1 MRIESLPLWEKE
13 LIHCHKLFDN
23 DETLSRLLSMDIV
36 IATDGSYKDDKGSY
50 GWIITTPN
58 GIYLAKGSGTVFGN
72 TLSSF
77 RCEGYGILAALRFI
91 LHLRLHF
98 HQPVPNATITWWC
111 DSLSLLQRLAP
122 QPIPNPNRSK
132 LADHDVESSIR
143 HSVPLVTTKLQS
155 IHIRSHQYDNEPLES
170 IPLPHKLNRIADQL
184 ATQHLSQIS
193 QPTSKAPLLD
203 PARCQLH
210 IGGNTITRALPTYL
224 RSAFS
229 DKHIRTHLLR
239 RLDIAPNLD
248 ILWPSFSSAFHKLSS
263 SQQRIIRKWVFGFLP
278 TQRRLH
284 RYSDCSSPLCPK
296 CRLSPETDHHFLT
309 CGGATSWSEH
319 LFQPL
324 ERLHRRQQITPWVFQ
339 TITSNLKNYINQ
351 TPPSC
356 PNQWIAPAYDS
367 QTTIGWSS
375 CFYGLFSPTWA
386 RQHNLS
392 KPTRPNGASVL
403 TQIVTIIFQ
412 ALVHRWHER
421 NAQLHN
427 NTEQDETRSRL
438 ANKIRALYDCYDK
451 VLASDRVIL
460 STPIHDILTRSNQ
473 QLQLFILHNT
483 PIIKHSIRCQ
493 KELITRQHRDI
504 ASYFHP
510 IPADYA
516 GNP

>member
-1 MRIESLPLWEKE
+1 M
-13 LIHCHKLFDN
+13 
-23 DETLSRLLSMDIV
+23 
-36 IATDGSYKDDKGSY
+36 
-50 GWIITTPN
+50 
-58 GIYLAKGSGTVFGN
+58 
-72 TLSSF
+72 
-77 RCEGYGILAALRFI
+77 
-91 LHLRLHF
+91 
-98 HQPVPNATITWWC
+98 
-111 DSLSLLQRLAP
+111 
-122 QPIPNPNRSK
+122 
-132 LADHDVESSIR
+132 ESSIR

-170 IPLPHKLNRIADQL
+170 IPLPHKLNRITDQL
-184 ATQHLSQIS
+184 AIQHLSQIS

-224 RSAFS
+224 HSAFS

-248 ILWPSFSSAFHKLSS
+248 ILWRSFSSDFHKLSS

-324 ERLHRRQQITPWVFQ
+324 KRLHRRQQITPWVFQ